1 MLNNSQDKTDTKN
14 ALKAIGF
21 NVASRNQINYDKDTA
36 NDKSHTSA
44 FTIGTGTVNYKGQV
58 RSAMIVVIRGTVGAE
73 WYSNLDF
80 VPSHDNNA
88 LYAENFLMAAQN
100 IFETVEN
107 RLASMD
113 NPLVLF
119 TGHSRGAACADLL
132 GLLYNEK
139 YGAGNA
145 FVYTY
150 ATPACI
156 RSQDVNQNS
165 ANIFNIVNPADF
177 IIYLPPHEL
186 GFFRPGNDVV
196 LPDSNNL
203 STSVANLYST
213 LSPIFTVSGEPMT
226 IQMFYETKFSLSKA
240 GTDAKGKTVYEEIG
254 AIADIMTGSGNMT
267 SLALHLFSINSKS
280 QFYPLRQFATQAMS
294 NQSLITA
301 LQAQHEVA
309 TYRTLLA
316 DYIAA
321 ESK

>member
-21 NVASRNQINYDKDTA
+21 NVSSRNQVHYDKDVSE
-36 NDKSHTSA
+36 DRSHTSA

-88 LYAENFLMAAQN
+88 QYAENFLMAAQD
-100 IFETVEN
+100 IFETVEA
-107 RLASMD
+107 RLAAMD

-139 YGAGNA
+139 YGADNA

-150 ATPACI
+150 ATPGCI
-156 RSQDVNQNS
+156 RTQDVNQNS

-177 IIYLPPHEL
+177 IIWLPPQEL
-186 GFFRPGNDVV
+186 GFFRPGNDIV

-203 STSVANLYST
+203 ASSVASLYAT
-213 LSPIFTVSGEPMT
+213 LAPIFVVDGQPMT
-226 IQMFYETKFSLSKA
+226 IQIFYETKFNVSGA
-240 GTDAKGKTVYEEIG
+240 GTSSSGKTVYEEIG

-267 SLALHLFSINSKS
+267 KLALHLLSINSKS
-280 QFYPLRQFATQAMS
+280 QFYPLRQFATQAMG
-294 NQSLITA
+294 NQTLMDSLKV
-301 LQAQHEVA
+301 QHEVA
-309 TYRTLLA
+309 TYRALLA

-321 ESK
+321 EAH